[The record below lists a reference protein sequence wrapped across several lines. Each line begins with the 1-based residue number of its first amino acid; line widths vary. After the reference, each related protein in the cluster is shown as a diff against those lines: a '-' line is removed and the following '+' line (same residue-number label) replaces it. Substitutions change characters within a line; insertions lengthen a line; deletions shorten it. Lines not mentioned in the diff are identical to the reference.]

1 MGVRPKIR
9 VKPKTKAKFRI
20 KAEFRLL
27 INSSAMLE
35 SINLD
40 YIDFDKTKLN
50 AEFVKVIFLCNF
62 VGLTNLFLNGLAISL
77 VIKYN
82 KG

>member
-1 MGVRPKIR
+1 MGIRPKIR
-9 VKPKTKAKFRI
+9 AEPKTKAKFRI
-20 KAEFRLL
+20 KAKFRLL

-40 YIDFDKTKLN
+40 YIDFDKSKLN
-50 AEFVKVIFLCNF
+50 AKFVKVIFLCNF
-62 VGLTNLFLNGLAISL
+62 IGLINLFLNGLAILL
-77 VIKYN
+77 VIKCN